1 MKDFSLTTRV
11 LKALQLQPFQILLP
25 LRESIYLLKNNK
37 ILLASSNKG
46 KIREFKKIFDCF
58 ELISQEELG
67 IDDAVE
73 DGISFF
79 ENALKKARHGSKKSN
94 LFTVADDSG
103 LVVPELDYAP
113 GIYSARYA
121 GEGASDKDN
130 RDKIIAELNRKNVS
144 SLDAFYVC
152 VLVGV
157 RSYSDP
163 IPLYSI
169 GEIHGKI
176 SIRSSGDGGFGYDKI
191 FYPNG
196 YGVSMAS
203 IDTEEKNRIS
213 HRGIAAKS
221 FTKELEKL

>member
-1 MKDFSLTTRV
+1 M
-11 LKALQLQPFQILLP
+11 
-25 LRESIYLLKNNK
+25 LKNNK
-37 ILLASSNKG
+37 VLLASSNQG
-46 KIREFKKIFDCF
+46 KIKEFRKIFNSFD
-58 ELISQEELG
+58 LISQIDLG
-67 IDDAVE
+67 IDDAIE

-79 ENALKKARHGSKKSN
+79 ENALKKARHGSNKSN
-94 LFTVADDSG
+94 LYTVADDSG
-103 LVVPELDYAP
+103 LVVPELDYEP

-130 RDKIIAELNRKNVS
+130 RNKIIAELNKKNVT

-157 RSYSDP
+157 RSDLDP

-176 SIRSSGDGGFGYDKI
+176 SIKSSGDGGFGYDKI

-196 YGVSMAS
+196 YGLSMAS
-203 IDTEEKNRIS
+203 IDPEEKNRIS

-221 FTKELEKL
+221 FINKLEKLRS

>member
-1 MKDFSLTTRV
+1 M
-11 LKALQLQPFQILLP
+11 
-25 LRESIYLLKNNK
+25 LKNNK
-37 ILLASSNKG
+37 ILLASSNQG

-67 IDDAVE
+67 IDDAIE

-121 GEGASDKDN
+121 GVGASDKDN

-176 SIRSSGDGGFGYDKI
+176 SIKSSGDGGFGYDKI
-191 FYPNG
+191 F
-196 YGVSMAS
+196 
-203 IDTEEKNRIS
+203 K
-213 HRGIAAKS
+213 
-221 FTKELEKL
+221 

>member
-1 MKDFSLTTRV
+1 M
-11 LKALQLQPFQILLP
+11 
-25 LRESIYLLKNNK
+25 LKNNK
-37 ILLASSNKG
+37 ILLASSNQG

-67 IDDAVE
+67 IDDAIE

-94 LFTVADDSG
+94 FFTVADDSG

-130 RDKIIAELNRKNVS
+130 RDKIIVELNRKNVS

-157 RSYSDP
+157 RSYLDP

-203 IDTEEKNRIS
+203 IDAEEKNRIS

-221 FTKELEKL
+221 FIKELEKL

>member
-1 MKDFSLTTRV
+1 M
-11 LKALQLQPFQILLP
+11 
-25 LRESIYLLKNNK
+25 LKNKK
-37 ILLASSNKG
+37 ILLASSNQG
-46 KIREFKKIFDCF
+46 KIREFKKIFNGF

-67 IDDAVE
+67 IDDAIE

-79 ENALKKARHGSKKSN
+79 ENALKKARHCSKKSN
-94 LFTVADDSG
+94 FYTVADDSG
-103 LVVPELDYAP
+103 LVVPELNYTP
-113 GIYSARYA
+113 GIHSARYA
-121 GEGASDKDN
+121 GEGASDKEN
-130 RDKIIAELNRKNVS
+130 RDKIIAELNKKNVS

-176 SIRSSGDGGFGYDKI
+176 SISSSGDGGFGYDKI

-196 YGVSMAS
+196 YGLSMAS
-203 IDTEEKNRIS
+203 MNAEEKNRIS

-221 FTKELEKL
+221 FIKELEKL

>member
-1 MKDFSLTTRV
+1 M
-11 LKALQLQPFQILLP
+11 Q
-25 LRESIYLLKNNK
+25 KNNK
-37 ILLASSNKG
+37 ILLASSNQG
-46 KIREFKKIFDCF
+46 KIREFKKIFNGF
-58 ELISQEELG
+58 ELISQAELG
-67 IDDAVE
+67 IDDAIE

-94 LFTVADDSG
+94 FFTVADDSG

-130 RDKIIAELNRKNVS
+130 RDKIIAELSKKNVS

-157 RSYSDP
+157 RSDSDP
-163 IPLYSI
+163 IPLYST

-176 SIRSSGDGGFGYDKI
+176 SIRGSGNGGFGYDKI

-196 YGVSMAS
+196 YDLSMAS
-203 IDTEEKNRIS
+203 MNAEEKNRIS
-213 HRGIAAKS
+213 HRGLAVNNLLGS
-221 FTKELEKL
+221 CF

>member
-1 MKDFSLTTRV
+1 M
-11 LKALQLQPFQILLP
+11 
-25 LRESIYLLKNNK
+25 LKNNK

-176 SIRSSGDGGFGYDKI
+176 SIRSSGDDGFGYDKI

>member
-1 MKDFSLTTRV
+1 M
-11 LKALQLQPFQILLP
+11 
-25 LRESIYLLKNNK
+25 LKNNK
-37 ILLASSNKG
+37 ILLASSNQG

-58 ELISQEELG
+58 ELISQEQLG
-67 IDDAVE
+67 IDDAIE

-130 RDKIIAELNRKNVS
+130 RDKIIAELNKKNVS

-157 RSYSDP
+157 RSHLDP

-176 SIRSSGDGGFGYDKI
+176 SISSSGDGGFGYDKI
-191 FYPNG
+191 FYPHG
-196 YGVSMAS
+196 YCVSMAS
-203 IDTEEKNRIS
+203 IDAQEKNRIS

-221 FTKELEKL
+221 FIKELEKLKS